1 MYTLARWEQTG
12 LYDPTNPGQLIG
24 EHYTGLP
31 GGYSSFYWNRIPSDA
46 ALAGT
51 LAAANGVSWG
61 IKLGAGIGLIAILY
75 MAYGRR
81 RRKR

>member
-12 LYDPTNPGQLIG
+12 LYDPTNPGQMIN

-31 GGYSSFYWNRIPSDA
+31 GGYSSFYYNRIPSDA

-51 LAAANGVSWG
+51 LAAASGMRLGV
-61 IKLGAGIGLIAILY
+61 KLGIGVGALAILY